1 MVNPLNYNDIVD
13 TALKYADRQDST
25 LVTAQMDNFMRI
37 VESRMNRLLT
47 IEDMSMRYQFPFPN
61 PTDGRYE
68 LPVDFSALQDISIV
82 TVADTTQRNTLL
94 LVNPEQMNDMTNTQN
109 IPASAKRFYN
119 IIANQLVI
127 QPVID
132 DTYILEIVYYGN
144 VLPLTGSAPN
154 NWVATNHPDCYIFGL
169 LVEINSFMKDPAAT
183 QGWDARFTQT
193 IAEMTEADEVL
204 VYSGTPLTTKVG

>member
-1 MVNPLNYNDIVD
+1 MVSPLNYNDIVD

-82 TVADTTQRNTLL
+82 TVADTTQRNT
-94 LVNPEQMNDMTNTQN
+94 
-109 IPASAKRFYN
+109 ASSK
-119 IIANQLVI
+119 
-127 QPVID
+127 P
-132 DTYILEIVYYGN
+132 G
-144 VLPLTGSAPN
+144 
-154 NWVATNHPDCYIFGL
+154 
-169 LVEINSFMKDPAAT
+169 
-183 QGWDARFTQT
+183 
-193 IAEMTEADEVL
+193 ADERHD
-204 VYSGTPLTTKVG
+204 

>member
-1 MVNPLNYNDIVD
+1 MNYTEI
-13 TALKYADRQDST
+13 TTSALAYADRSEST
-25 LVTAQMDNFMRI
+25 AVTAQIDNFIRI

-61 PTDGRYE
+61 PTDGRYD

-82 TVADTTQRNTLL
+82 TVADTTKRNTLL
-94 LVNPEQMNDMTNTQN
+94 LVNPEQMNDMTNTAN

-119 IIANQLVI
+119 VIANQLVI

-132 DTYILEIVYYGN
+132 DTQILEIVYYGN
-144 VLPLTGSAPN
+144 VLPLSPLNPT
-154 NWVATNHPDCYIFGL
+154 NWVSTNHPDAYIFGL

-183 QGWDARFTQT
+183 QGWDARFTQA
-193 IAEMTEADEVL
+193 ISEMIEADEVL
-204 VYSGTPLTTKVG
+204 VYSGTPLTTRPG